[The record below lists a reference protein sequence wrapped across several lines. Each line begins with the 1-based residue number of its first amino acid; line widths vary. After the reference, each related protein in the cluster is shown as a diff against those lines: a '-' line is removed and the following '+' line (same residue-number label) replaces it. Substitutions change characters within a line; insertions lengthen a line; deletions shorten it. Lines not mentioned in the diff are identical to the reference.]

1 MTVLAW
7 GAKVSPE
14 FRDKV
19 RAIAAHLGTSPSWLM
34 ACMAFETGRTFSPA
48 ARNPGSSATGL
59 IQFMASTARSLNT
72 TTEALAGMTAEQQ
85 LDKVYDYF
93 KPFTG
98 RLGSLGDCYMAIL
111 WPPAVGQPDDF
122 TVFAN
127 GSEAYLRNAALDI
140 DHDGVV
146 TKRECVAFVEKLLAE
161 GLEVGNRTFEETQ
174 PEAPVEDRTL
184 TEVTPSTGRA
194 PPKPETPK
202 ETAMPLPLLAIA
214 SAITTWGPTIAAL
227 IPQVATLFDK
237 KEQTPAKLEA
247 AQAVVQK
254 IVETTGAI
262 NTEAAINAV
271 TTDAAMLEKVR
282 AAVVTAPEIMPYL
295 VVEVGGG
302 FEAARKANEALMPA
316 GAPPWQNPALWVT
329 LLLILFPLLLVVDVF
344 YVHPSL
350 YSGELRTQIVTGVLG
365 VIFVVSGYWLGGSI
379 GSARKTDIMAAQQ
392 GAAK

>member
-7 GAKVSPE
+7 GAKVSRE
-14 FRDKV
+14 FRDKI
-19 RAIAAHLGTSPSWLM
+19 RDIAAEVETSPSWLM
-34 ACMAFETGRTFSPA
+34 AAMAFETGRTFSPSVK
-48 ARNPGSSATGL
+48 NPGSSATGL
-59 IQFMASTARSLNT
+59 IQFMETTAASLGTS
-72 TTEALAGMTAEQQ
+72 TEALARMTALEQ
-85 LDKVYDYF
+85 LDYVLAYF
-93 KPFTG
+93 RPFKG
-98 RLGSLGDCYMAIL
+98 RLGTLADVYMAIL
-111 WPPAVGQPDDF
+111 WPAAVGQPDDYP
-122 TVFAN
+122 VFQDKRSAYAAN
-127 GSEAYLRNAALDI
+127 RGLDI

-161 GLEVGNRTFEETQ
+161 GLEVGNCAFEEIQ
-174 PEAPVEDRTL
+174 PAAPIEDRTL

-194 PPKPETPK
+194 PQPESPK
-202 ETAMPLPLLAIA
+202 ETAMPLPLLAIV

-262 NTEAAINAV
+262 NTEAAIGAV
-271 TTDAAMLEKVR
+271 TSDAAMLEKVR

-302 FEAARKANEALMPA
+302 FEAARKANEAMMPA
-316 GAPPWQNPALWVT
+316 GTPPWQNPALWVT
-329 LLLILFPLLLVVDVF
+329 LLLILFPLLLVIDVF
-344 YVHPSL
+344 YVHPTL

>member
-1 MTVLAW
+1 MTLSLEGLRGYLGDAN
-7 GAKVSPE
+7 
-14 FRDKV
+14 V
-19 RAIAAHLGTSPSWLM
+19 RALLAVIAAKESGGSLTIVNGGAHAPDLSRHPFHGIPTTQGGRAAGRYQFLGTTWARL
-34 ACMAFETGRTFSPA
+34 CERYGFEDFGEEAQTLGAIALIQGRNALADIVAGRFEAAVAKLRPEWTSLPGASESRAEWTMDAARALYVEHGGRLDNAELLQPA
-48 ARNPGSSATGL
+48 AP
-59 IQFMASTARSLNT
+59 
-72 TTEALAGMTAEQQ
+72 
-85 LDKVYDYF
+85 
-93 KPFTG
+93 
-98 RLGSLGDCYMAIL
+98 
-111 WPPAVGQPDDF
+111 
-122 TVFAN
+122 
-127 GSEAYLRNAALDI
+127 I
-140 DHDGVV
+140 D
-146 TKRECVAFVEKLLAE
+146 
-161 GLEVGNRTFEETQ
+161 
-174 PEAPVEDRTL
+174 DRTL

-194 PPKPETPK
+194 PKPETPK
-202 ETAMPLPLLAIA
+202 ETAMPLPLLAIV

-271 TTDAAMLEKVR
+271 TSDAAMLEKVR

-302 FEAARKANEALMPA
+302 FEAARKANEALMPT